1 MISRRAGFSASVELV
16 VSYTDP
22 LPTKLIGKI
31 IYLHS
36 PGVTFLS
43 VGVLRNFVAIV
54 ARS

>member
-16 VSYTDP
+16 VSYTDA
-22 LPTKLIGKI
+22 LQTNLIGKI

-43 VGVLRNFVAIV
+43 LGVLRNFSAIA